1 MDVSKTIIYRQI
13 GAKVAYYRTLRG
25 MTQEQLAG
33 KINVSKSTLGRIERG
48 KYNKNVS
55 VSTLLDIADGLRIDM
70 VLLVTFSEQEK
81 KIWWDLERENS
92 IDLKDS

>member
-1 MDVSKTIIYRQI
+1 MDVSKTILYRQI

>member
-1 MDVSKTIIYRQI
+1 M
-13 GAKVAYYRTLRG
+13 YYDQKESGKRIAALRKEKG

-81 KIWWDLERENS
+81 KIWWALERENS